1 MLNFPDWL
9 VALAPAIL
17 LLGIGLAVAPMFPRT
32 YTPARIGMALLA
44 IFFSLRYALWRATE
58 TLAPL
63 GWTLDALASWSFF
76 FFEAGS
82 IISGISAFI
91 ILSRYRDRSVDADRS
106 AAEMVARSPRVA
118 ILIAT
123 YNEEWPV
130 LERTIAG
137 AMACDYA
144 NKGIYVLDDGRR
156 EWLGERCREL
166 GIAHVTRPDNRDS
179 KAGNINHALAMLR
192 ARRNAPDYV
201 AVLDADFVPHRNFL
215 TRGLALF
222 SDPKVGLVQTPQ
234 HFFNP
239 DPIQHNLGIS
249 RSYPDEQRF
258 FFDYMQPSRDAWGI
272 AVCCG
277 TSSIV
282 RWRALEV
289 IGDFPT
295 SSVTEDY
302 LLTATLAMH
311 DYATVYLNEALSEGL
326 APEGLKEYIT
336 QRARWCLGLM
346 QIVHSKAGPFS
357 RHRLRWLD
365 RWSILGSA
373 AYWLT
378 TFPFKLACMVYPL
391 FYWYFGIIVMDAQ
404 IIEIIYYFIPY
415 YLGTMLFLNFVSLGM
430 FVPVVNDISQLVGAW
445 EISRAAVTGLVRPR
459 GHAFKVTMKGG
470 VRGSVT
476 VQWSI
481 MRRFILLFLLTLG
494 GLLIGLAFDYLFDA
508 RAGEG
513 KGVILF
519 WTLYNLVV
527 LAGTVLVCV
536 EQPRTASVLRLRPE
550 RVVVR
555 ALDRQ
560 WNAWLE
566 DINLE
571 AVRLRGL
578 SAPAGTSLEIIIAG
592 LGSVAAST
600 TLVLGATVDAD
611 IVLTSYQ
618 RERLVEKL
626 HTRAGPPG
634 TTAVAAVAMGAGLLR
649 RVIAGTVH

>member
-1 MLNFPDWL
+1 MWVFSDWV
-9 VALAPAIL
+9 VALAPSIL
-17 LLGIGLAVAPMFPRT
+17 LLGIGLAVLPMFPRT
-32 YTPARIGMALLA
+32 FMPARVVMALIS
-44 IFFSLRYALWRATE
+44 IFFSLRYAIWRATE

-63 GWTLDALASWSFF
+63 EWSLDALASWSFF
-76 FFEAGS
+76 FFEAAS
-82 IISGISAFI
+82 IASGISAFI
-91 ILSRYRDRSVDADRS
+91 ILSRHRDRSPDADQGEGAM
-106 AAEMVARSPRVA
+106 AALNPRVA
-118 ILIAT
+118 VFIAT

-137 AMACDYA
+137 ALACDYPT
-144 NKGIYVLDDGRR
+144 KEIYVLDDGRR
-156 EWLGERCREL
+156 EWLGERCRQMGVSHL
-166 GIAHVTRPDNRDS
+166 TRPDNRDG
-179 KAGNINHALAMLR
+179 KAGNINHALATLR
-192 ARRNAPDYV
+192 ARQKTPDFV
-201 AVLDADFVPHRNFL
+201 AVLDADFVPHRDFL
-215 TRGLALF
+215 TRALALF
-222 SDPKVGLVQTPQ
+222 ADPKVGLVQTPQ

-277 TSSIV
+277 TSSVV
-282 RWRALEV
+282 RWEALEA

-295 SSVTEDY
+295 ASVTEDY
-302 LLTATLAMH
+302 LLTATLCMH
-311 DYATVYLNEALSEGL
+311 GYDTVYLNEPLSEGL

-346 QIVHSKAGPFS
+346 QIVHSEAGPFS
-357 RHRLRWLD
+357 GQRLRWRD
-365 RWSILGSA
+365 RWSILDSA
-373 AYWLT
+373 AYWLS
-378 TFPFKLACMVYPL
+378 TFPFKLACMIYPL
-391 FYWYFGIIVMDAQ
+391 FYWYLGAVVMDAQ
-404 IIEIIYYFIPY
+404 LDEVIFYFLPY
-415 YLGTMLFLNFVSLGM
+415 YLGTMLFLNFVSVGM
-430 FVPVVNDISQLVGAW
+430 FVPIVNDISQLVGAW
-445 EISRAAVTGLVRPR
+445 EISRAAVTGLLRPR

-470 VRGSVT
+470 ARGEVT

-481 MRRFILLFLLTLG
+481 MRRFIILFLLTLG
-494 GLLIGLAFDYLFDA
+494 GLSVGLVSDYFFNA
-508 RAGEG
+508 TAGEG

-571 AVRLRGL
+571 GVRLRGL
-578 SAPAGTSLEIIIAG
+578 SLPAGTALQVIIAG
-592 LGSVAAST
+592 LGNVEARA
-600 TLVLGATVDAD
+600 TLTLGATVDAE
-611 IVLTSYQ
+611 LNLSGEQ

-626 HTRAGPPG
+626 HTRAGAPG
-634 TTAVAAVAMGAGLLR
+634 TTAVAAAALGAGLLR

>member
-1 MLNFPDWL
+1 MLNLPDWV
-9 VALAPAIL
+9 VALAPSIL
-17 LLGIGLAVAPMFPRT
+17 LLGIGVAVAPMFPRT
-32 YTPARIGMALLA
+32 FVPARVGMALLA
-44 IFFSLRYALWRATE
+44 IFFSLRYLTWRATE
-58 TLAPL
+58 TLAPS
-63 GWTLDALASWSFF
+63 GWTLDALVSWSFF
-76 FFEAGS
+76 CFEAGS
-82 IISGISAFI
+82 IVSGISAFI
-91 ILSRYRDRSVDADRS
+91 ILCRYRSRSADADHYGKDTAMR
-106 AAEMVARSPRVA
+106 RQRVA
-118 ILIAT
+118 IFIAT
-123 YNEEWPV
+123 YNEEWAV

-137 AMACDYA
+137 AVACDYA
-144 NKGIYVLDDGRR
+144 NKTIYVLDDGRR
-156 EWLGERCREL
+156 EWLGQRCRDM
-166 GIAHVTRPDNRDS
+166 GVTHVTRPDNRDG
-179 KAGNINHALAMLR
+179 KAGNINHALALVR
-192 ARRNAPDYV
+192 SGRKAPDYV
-201 AVLDADFVPHRNFL
+201 AVLDADFVPHRDFL

-222 SDPKVGLVQTPQ
+222 ADRSVGLVQTPQ

-282 RWRALEV
+282 RWQALEA

-311 DYATVYLNEALSEGL
+311 GYATVYLNEALSEGL
-326 APEGLKEYIT
+326 APEGLSEYIT

-346 QIVHSKAGPFS
+346 QIVHGEAGPFS
-357 RHRLRWLD
+357 RRRLRWRD
-365 RWSILGSA
+365 RWSILDSA

-391 FYWYFGIIVMDAQ
+391 LYWYFGAIVMDAQ
-404 IIEIIYYFIPY
+404 INDVISYFIPY
-415 YLGTMLFLNFVSLGM
+415 YLGTMLFLNFVSVGM

-445 EISRAAVTGLVRPR
+445 EISGAAVIGLVRPR

-470 VRGSVT
+470 SRGSVT
-476 VQWSI
+476 VQWTI

-494 GLLIGLAFDYLFDA
+494 GLLVGLVSDYLFDA

-513 KGVILF
+513 KTVILF
-519 WTLYNLVV
+519 WTLYNLLV

-536 EQPRTASVLRLRPE
+536 EQPRTASILRSRPE
-550 RVVVR
+550 RVMVR

-560 WNAWLE
+560 WSAWLE

-571 AVRLRGL
+571 AVRLRGF

-592 LGSVAAST
+592 LGSVEATA
-600 TLVLGATVDAD
+600 TLTLGATVDAD
-611 IVLTSYQ
+611 LFLTGEQ

-626 HTRAGPPG
+626 YTRSGAPG
-634 TTAVAAVAMGAGLLR
+634 TTAVAVVALGAGLLR

>member
-1 MLNFPDWL
+1 MLNLPDWL
-9 VALAPAIL
+9 VALAPSIL
-17 LLGIGLAVAPMFPRT
+17 LLGIGVAVAPMFPRT
-32 YTPARIGMALLA
+32 FAPARVAMAILA
-44 IFFSLRYALWRATE
+44 IFFSLRYLAWRASE
-58 TLAPL
+58 TLAPP
-63 GWTLDALASWSFF
+63 GWTLDALVSWSFF
-76 FFEAGS
+76 CFEAGS

-91 ILSRYRDRSVDADRS
+91 ILCRYRSRSADADRYGKDM
-106 AAEMVARSPRVA
+106 AIRRQRVA
-118 ILIAT
+118 IFIAT

-137 AMACDYA
+137 AVACDHA
-144 NKGIYVLDDGRR
+144 NKAIYVLDDGRR
-156 EWLGERCREL
+156 EWLGQRCRDM
-166 GIAHVTRPDNRDS
+166 GVTHVTRPDNSDG
-179 KAGNINHALAMLR
+179 KAGNINHALALLR
-192 ARRNAPDYV
+192 SRRNVPDYV
-201 AVLDADFVPHRNFL
+201 AVLDADFVPHRDFL

-222 SDPKVGLVQTPQ
+222 ADRSVGLVQTPQ

-282 RWRALEV
+282 RWQALEA

-311 DYATVYLNEALSEGL
+311 GYATVYLNEALSEGL
-326 APEGLKEYIT
+326 APEGLSEYIT

-346 QIVHSKAGPFS
+346 QIVHSEAGPFS
-357 RHRLRWLD
+357 RRRLRWRD
-365 RWSILGSA
+365 RWSILDSA

-391 FYWYFGIIVMDAQ
+391 LYWYFGAIVMHAQ
-404 IIEIIYYFIPY
+404 INDVISYFIPY
-415 YLGTMLFLNFVSLGM
+415 YLGTMLFLNFVSVGM

-445 EISRAAVTGLVRPR
+445 EISRAAVIGLLRPR

-470 VRGSVT
+470 ARGSVT
-476 VQWSI
+476 VQWTI

-494 GLLIGLAFDYLFDA
+494 GLLVGLVSDYLFDA

-513 KGVILF
+513 KTVILF
-519 WTLYNLVV
+519 WTLYNLLV

-536 EQPRTASVLRLRPE
+536 EQPRTASILRSRPE
-550 RVVVR
+550 RVMVR

-560 WNAWLE
+560 WSAWLE

-571 AVRLRGL
+571 AVRLRGF
-578 SAPAGTSLEIIIAG
+578 SAPAGTSLEIVIAG
-592 LGSVAAST
+592 LGSVTATA
-600 TLVLGATVDAD
+600 TLTLGATVDAD
-611 IVLTSYQ
+611 VFLTGEQ

-626 HTRAGPPG
+626 YTRSGAPG
-634 TTAVAAVAMGAGLLR
+634 TTAVAVVALGAGLLR
-649 RVIAGTVH
+649 RVIAGTIH

>member
-1 MLNFPDWL
+1 MLNLPDWA
-9 VALAPAIL
+9 VALAPSIL

-32 YTPARIGMALLA
+32 FVPARIAMAIVA
-44 IFFSLRYALWRATE
+44 IFFSLRYASWRATE

-63 GWTLDALASWSFF
+63 EFSLDTLASWSFF

-82 IISGISAFI
+82 IISGLSAFI
-91 ILSRYRDRSVDADRS
+91 ILSRYRDRSPDADQGT
-106 AAEMVARSPRVA
+106 AAMARMAPRVA
-118 ILIAT
+118 VLIAT

-137 AMACDYA
+137 ALACDYP
-144 NKGIYVLDDGRR
+144 NKRIYVLDDGRR
-156 EWLGERCREL
+156 DWLGVRCRAM
-166 GIAHVTRPDNRDS
+166 GVTHVTRPDNRDS

-192 ARRNAPDYV
+192 VRRDTPDYV
-201 AVLDADFVPHRNFL
+201 AVLDADFVPHRDFL
-215 TRGLALF
+215 TRALALF
-222 SDPKVGLVQTPQ
+222 VDPKIGLVQTPQ

-258 FFDYMQPSRDAWGI
+258 FFDYMQPARDAWGI

-282 RWRALEV
+282 RWQALEA

-311 DYATVYLNEALSEGL
+311 GYATVYLNEALSEGL
-326 APEGLKEYIT
+326 APEGLREYIT

-357 RHRLRWLD
+357 LHRLRWRD
-365 RWSILGSA
+365 RWSILDSA

-378 TFPFKLACMVYPL
+378 TFPFKLACMIYPL
-391 FYWYFGIIVMDAQ
+391 FYWYFGAIVMDAQ
-404 IIEIIYYFIPY
+404 LNEVIYYFIPY
-415 YLGTMLFLNFVSLGM
+415 YLGTMLFLNFVSVGM

-445 EISRAAVTGLVRPR
+445 EISRAAFTGLLRPR

-476 VQWSI
+476 VQWAI
-481 MRRFILLFLLTLG
+481 MRRFILLFLLTFG
-494 GLLIGLAFDYLFDA
+494 GLSIGLASDYFFDA
-508 RAGEG
+508 TAGEG
-513 KGVILF
+513 KSVILF

-536 EQPRTASVLRLRPE
+536 EQPRTASVLRSRPE

-571 AVRLRGL
+571 GARLRGL
-578 SAPAGTSLEIIIAG
+578 SVPAGTSFEVVIAG
-592 LGSVAAST
+592 LGSVEAKA
-600 TLVLGATVDAD
+600 TLTLGATVDAD
-611 IVLTSYQ
+611 LFLTSEQ

-626 HTRAGPPG
+626 HTHAGPAG
-634 TTAVAAVAMGAGLLR
+634 TTAVTAVALGAGLLR
-649 RVIAGTVH
+649 RIIAGTVH

>member
-1 MLNFPDWL
+1 MLNLPDWV

-17 LLGIGLAVAPMFPRT
+17 LLGTGLAVAPMFPRT
-32 YTPARIGMALLA
+32 FAPARIAMALMA
-44 IFFSLRYALWRATE
+44 IFFSVRYVTWRATE

-63 GWTLDALASWSFF
+63 DWSLDALVSWSFF

-82 IISGISAFI
+82 IVSGISAFI
-91 ILSRYRDRSVDADRS
+91 ILSRYRNRSADADLS
-106 AAEMVARSPRVA
+106 AAEMVARGPRVA
-118 ILIAT
+118 IFIAT

-130 LERTIAG
+130 LERTIGG
-137 AMACDYA
+137 ALACDYT
-144 NKGIYVLDDGRR
+144 NKAIYVLDDGGR
-156 EWLGERCREL
+156 EWLGTRCLEM
-166 GIAHVTRPDNRDS
+166 GVAHVTRPDNRDS

-192 ARRNAPDYV
+192 AQSAAPDYV
-201 AVLDADFVPHRNFL
+201 AVLDADFVPHSNFL

-222 SDPKVGLVQTPQ
+222 ADANVGLVQTPQ

-282 RWRALEV
+282 RWQALEA

-311 DYATVYLNEALSEGL
+311 GYATVYLNEALSEGL
-326 APEGLKEYIT
+326 APEGLREYIT

-357 RHRLRWLD
+357 RHRLRWRD
-365 RWSILGSA
+365 RWSVLDSA

-391 FYWYFGIIVMDAQ
+391 FYWYFGAIVMNAQ
-404 IIEIIYYFIPY
+404 VVEVIYYFIPY
-415 YLGTMLFLNFVSLGM
+415 YLGTMLFLNFVSVGM

-459 GHAFKVTMKGG
+459 GHAFTVTVKGG

-494 GLLIGLAFDYLFDA
+494 GLLIGLVSDYLFEA
-508 RAGEG
+508 RAGDG
-513 KGVILF
+513 KSVILF
-519 WTLYNLVV
+519 WTLYNLLV

-536 EQPRTASVLRLRPE
+536 EQPRTAWVLRSRPE
-550 RVVVR
+550 RVTVR
-555 ALDRQ
+555 ALGHQ

-578 SAPAGTSLEIIIAG
+578 SAPPGTSLEIIIAG
-592 LGSVAAST
+592 LGSVEGAT
-600 TLVLGATVDAD
+600 TLTLGATVDAD
-611 IVLTSYQ
+611 IFLTGDQ

-626 HTRAGPPG
+626 HTRAGPHG
-634 TTAVAAVAMGAGLLR
+634 TMAVAAAALGTGLLR